1 MICIIDYGMGNV
13 ASVANAFKALG
24 SETRI
29 SHQKEDI
36 TQADH
41 LVLPGVG
48 SFSVG
53 MKHLMELGLIPVLE
67 EEVLQKKKPFLGICL
82 GMQLLA
88 ARSYEFGTHEG
99 LNWIA
104 GEVDKLTATNLLLPH
119 VGWNDIKTIHPHSCL
134 TSSIDAADFYFV
146 HSYHFKPADPA
157 CVNATCEYGESFA
170 AVISADNILGAQ
182 FHPEKSQG
190 AGKIFLENFVTL

>member
-1 MICIIDYGMGNV
+1 MICVIDYRMGNV
-13 ASVANAFKALG
+13 ASVANAFKTL
-24 SETRI
+24 ECEVRI
-29 SHQKEDI
+29 SHQKKDI

-53 MKHLMELGLIPVLE
+53 MKNLTELGLIPILE
-67 EEVLQKKKPFLGICL
+67 EEVLQKRKPFLGICL

-88 ARSYEFGTHEG
+88 GRSYEFGEHEG
-99 LNWIA
+99 LNWIP
-104 GEVDKLTATNLLLPH
+104 GEINRLAAKDLLLPH
-119 VGWNDIKTIHPHSCL
+119 VGWNDIRTLHPHPCL
-134 TSSIDAADFYFV
+134 TAPIEAADFYFV

-170 AVISADNILGAQ
+170 AVISTDNIVGAQ

-190 AGKIFLENFVTL
+190 AGKIFLENFVKL